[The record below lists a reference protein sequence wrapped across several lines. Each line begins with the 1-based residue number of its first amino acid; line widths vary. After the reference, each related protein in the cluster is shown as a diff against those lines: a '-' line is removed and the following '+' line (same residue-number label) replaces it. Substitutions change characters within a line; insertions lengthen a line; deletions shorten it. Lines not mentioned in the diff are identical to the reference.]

1 MTIQDNVGQNLEN
14 SKLNR
19 RRSVL
24 FRSVPVRALIVALQL
39 SAFYILSQKDAAFF
53 YQQF

>member
-1 MTIQDNVGQNLEN
+1 MTIQDNVGHNLAK

-19 RRSVL
+19 RCSAL
-24 FRSVPVRALIVALQL
+24 LRSVPIRALIVALQL

>member
-1 MTIQDNVGQNLEN
+1 MGIQDNIVQNPEK
-14 SKLNR
+14 SKLDR
-19 RRSVL
+19 RCSDF
-24 FRSVPVRALIVALQL
+24 FRSVPIRALIVALQL